1 MTDPYRENAA
11 PEVVTKI
18 VRTLEVKG
26 SAFLFVLALVL
37 GAVVLGGIGVPLYR
51 WAKAPAD
58 PAVPECVETV
68 EIIGTTDSARKCP
81 GGRIHTEKTGDYT
94 MLVKC
99 TCDAPAAPAP
109 EPTEAGA
116 R

>member
-37 GAVVLGGIGVPLYR
+37 GAVVLGAIGVTLYR
-51 WAKAPAD
+51 WAKAPA
-58 PAVPECVETV
+58 VPVFACEETV
-68 EIIGTTDSARKCP
+68 EIIGTSDSVRKCP
-81 GGRIHTEKTGDYT
+81 GGQIRTEKNSEYT
-94 MLVKC
+94 VLVKC
-99 TCDAPAAPAP
+99 SCASPAP
-109 EPTEAGA
+109 EPAEAGA
-116 R
+116 K